1 MQASNW
7 KTQPAEIFQSSQL
20 VPVMVI
26 EDLADAVP
34 LAKALVAGGVKVLEV
49 TLRTD
54 CALAAIEAIAKEV
67 PDALVGAGTVMNREQ
82 LDQVVAAGAQ
92 FAISP
97 GASRDLLV
105 AGREAPIPLIPGVA
119 SISEVMKGL
128 ELGYKEF
135 KFFPAEASG
144 GIAALKAF
152 SGPLSDVV
160 FCPTG
165 GIGGHNY
172 RDYLALP
179 NVACVGGSWM
189 APTDKVRAKDWAG
202 ITAICKEALA

>member
-1 MQASNW
+1 MTTQW
-7 KTQPAEIFQSSQL
+7 KLQPTDVFQSSKL

-26 EDLADAVP
+26 ENIQDAVP
-34 LAKALVAGGVKVLEV
+34 LAKALVAGGIKVLEV

-54 CALAAIEAIAKEV
+54 CALEAIAAIAREV
-67 PDALVGAGTVMNREQ
+67 PEALVGAGTVMNRKQ
-82 LDQVVAAGAQ
+82 LAEVEAAGAK

-97 GASRDLLV
+97 GASRDLLI
-105 AGREAPIPLIPGVA
+105 AGKESSIPLIPGVA

-128 ELGYKEF
+128 ELGYTEF

-144 GIAALKAF
+144 GVAALKAF
-152 SGPLSDVV
+152 SGPLNGVV

-165 GIGGHNY
+165 GIGVHNY
-172 RDYLALP
+172 KDYLALK

-189 APTDKVRAKDWAG
+189 APADLVNQGQWQQITD
-202 ITAICKEALA
+202 ICQQTLA